1 MSDRRLTDRG
11 SGTLSRRSFVAGGL
25 LVGLGGAMIVG
36 DSYAFSQTRAS
47 RVTSISTANDEAGLL
62 GVAQASSL
70 EAGSSDQPLATV
82 TNNTATTLTVS
93 VTLVDPSQGTVTPST
108 QSLASGVSNTVSVSV
123 AEGSA
128 TGTNALP
135 FEITATDGDGI
146 SIALTRAVDVDAG
159 PSLVRSV
166 SDRSQNNNA
175 EYRVTYQVNGVSDFD
190 SISVTFENLDLGWV
204 DTVTESRTATEGVIE
219 YDRGGAGNSEYRIT
233 FDVYDSTGSVV
244 LTESVTDVA
253 DGNEPPG
260 NQQATDPD
268 GPRLESFTVTDETLN
283 NNTDYAVAYEVSR
296 PDRFEEVR
304 VTFTNTEPNKGW
316 ATREEATDAF
326 PTGTVTYRQGG
337 TEGDTYEITV
347 DIVNT
352 NGIVVDSGTVTHV
365 AGTDGT
371 VSFPG

>member
-1 MSDRRLTDRG
+1 MSDRCPTDRG
-11 SGTLSRRSFVAGGL
+11 SGTLSRRTFVAGGL

-36 DSYAFSQTRAS
+36 DSYAFSRTRAS
-47 RVTSISTANDEAGLL
+47 RVASVSTANDEAGLL
-62 GVAQASSL
+62 GVAQVSSV
-70 EAGSSDQPLATV
+70 EAGRDGQPLVAV
-82 TNNTATTLTVS
+82 TNNTATALTVS
-93 VTLVDPSQGTVTPST
+93 VSLVDPSQGTVSPST
-108 QSLASGVSNTVSVSV
+108 HSLASGVSNAVSVSV

-128 TGTNALP
+128 TGANALP
-135 FEITATDGDGI
+135 FEITATNDESI

-159 PSLVRSV
+159 PSLVRSI
-166 SDRSQNNNA
+166 SDRSRNNNA
-175 EYRVTYQVNGVSDFD
+175 EYQVTYQVNGVSDFD

-233 FDVYDSTGSVV
+233 FDVYDSSGAIV

-253 DGNEPPG
+253 NGSEPPG
-260 NQQATDPD
+260 NQQPTDPD
-268 GPRLESFTVTDETLN
+268 GPRLESFTVTDETVN
-283 NNTDYAVAYEVSR
+283 NNTDYTVAYEVSR

-304 VTFTNTEPNKGW
+304 VTFTNTEPNKEW
-316 ATREEATDAF
+316 ATREESTDAF

-337 TEGDTYEITV
+337 TEGDTYDITV
-347 DIVNT
+347 EIVNI

-371 VSFPG
+371 VSFPN